1 MHIQLLSITLILIVT
16 FVKIIQCQ
24 LNGVK
29 PGLVSCYNTSALP
42 GIIVAEN
49 RPPATLNIFLEIL
62 RRIEDANPDVT
73 VRDLSVLLVQRL
85 KQNGIA
91 STGRALDYSIAIP
104 FAPTEQEAIKG
115 TFVAD
120 HFLPNSRLTLKYGN
134 IDMSDICAFHYMI
147 SNTVNTTVRGDES
160 QTCVRSSRYQ
170 MRMRRGAWEQE
181 DVDSEMIEKTLPRQS
196 IYPTPTEMSQCPIE
210 LGVIYTNYGTIK
222 AGQVLQGLAAGLN
235 QEKKD
240 ADNRYVA
247 TLTGDLAHVA
257 LVQMQPPLIV
267 GAQGGWNSTINPKY
281 FFLQKN
287 DDIELSD
294 QDIRGSLDGLLLSLK
309 VDHIKST
316 FVDIKL
322 SQIIDMYYSPS
333 QKGIFDSS
341 FRACN
346 RNILY
351 SELVNSDTLSEEIHN
366 VLLQLDR
373 FGPYPGSVT
382 ELGYVTLRE
391 AALNNFTS
399 YLPQIVD
406 LACPQIDF
414 DVERVNTDILIF
426 IDGHYKY
433 NTIQPIISYIL
444 DNIDVNKFGS
454 RYTIFNGSN
463 GVNITN
469 SSSRFL
475 LDFHKQYNLSI
486 HENITGE
493 FDYAQVYKVIESTVK
508 SKLNNNSYIGGESTI
523 ALLVPRTK
531 PSDSQNS
538 LLSQRK
544 ELIRQFLPD
553 LSVIVLGSGSSGDYS
568 TMLDNP
574 SKDFISLSDST
585 NENDLKNTAQN
596 VIDAIKKIPRSIV
609 NPSCG
614 ASLSGSDA
622 TFSLTDYVDLYGINY
637 YKLAPNYFYKGGA
650 SRHLKITSNSTG
662 SITVCLSRDQSRPTN
677 QTGDCVS
684 LKSSVKDYDIT
695 NWCGDSSIQE
705 CSPIYFSVYGNT
717 SHIQC
722 NDTMCRFPNNIKYS
736 IKLENAGCAS
746 SAMALYSS
754 LNILFILLVLKS
766 YV

>member
-1 MHIQLLSITLILIVT
+1 MYFQLLSTTLI
-16 FVKIIQCQ
+16 IILKFFEFTQCQ

-29 PGLVSCYNTSALP
+29 PELVSCYNTSALP
-42 GIIVAEN
+42 GIIIAEN

-62 RRIEDANPDVT
+62 RRIEDANPDIT
-73 VRDLSVLLVQRL
+73 VRDLSILLVQRL

-91 STGRALDYSIAIP
+91 ATGRAVDYSIAIP

-115 TFVAD
+115 TFVANE
-120 HFLPNSRLTLKYGN
+120 FLPNSQLTLKYGN

-160 QTCVRSSRYQ
+160 QTCIRSSRYQ
-170 MRMRRGAWEQE
+170 MRIRREIGERE
-181 DVDSEMIEKTLPRQS
+181 DVDSEMVEKTLLRQS
-196 IYPTPTEMSQCPIE
+196 IYPTAAEMSECPIE
-210 LGVIYTNYGTIK
+210 LGVIYTNHGTIK

-235 QEKKD
+235 KEKKE

-247 TLTGDLAHVA
+247 TLTSDLAHVG
-257 LVQMQPPLIV
+257 LIQMQPPLII

-294 QDIRGSLDGLLLSLK
+294 QDIRGSLDGLLLGLK
-309 VDHIKST
+309 IDDIKKT

-351 SELVNSDTLSEEIHN
+351 SELVTSETLGEEIYN
-366 VLLQLDR
+366 VLLPLDR

-382 ELGYVTLRE
+382 PLGYETLKE

-406 LACPQIDF
+406 LACPQINS
-414 DVERVNTDILIF
+414 DVERVSTDILIF
-426 IDGHYKY
+426 IDGSYKY
-433 NTIQPIISYIL
+433 VTIQPIVSYIL

-454 RYTIFNGSN
+454 RYTIFSGSN

-475 LDFHKQYNLSI
+475 LDFHKQYNLTI
-486 HENITGE
+486 HENITGD
-493 FDYAQVYKVIESTVK
+493 FDYAEVYKVIESTVK
-508 SKLNNNSYIGGESTI
+508 SKLNNKSYTGGESTI
-523 ALLVPRTK
+523 ALLIPGTK
-531 PSDSQNS
+531 PSDAQN
-538 LLSQRK
+538 LLMLQRK
-544 ELIRQFLPD
+544 EIIRQFLPD
-553 LSVIVLGSGSSGDYS
+553 LSIILLGSGSSEDYS
-568 TMLDNP
+568 SLLVNP
-574 SKDFISLSDST
+574 SKDFIALSDST

-596 VIDAIKKIPRSIV
+596 VIDAIRMIPRSIV

-622 TFSLTDYVDLYGINY
+622 TFSLTDYVDLYGINF
-637 YKLAPNYFYKGGA
+637 YKIAPNYFYKGDA
-650 SRHLKITSNSTG
+650 NRHLKIIADSTG
-662 SITVCLSRDQSRPTN
+662 SITVCLSRDESRPTN

-695 NWCGDSSIQE
+695 NWCEDSSLQE

-717 SHIQC
+717 SQIQC
-722 NDTMCRFPNNIKYS
+722 NDMRCRFPNNIKYS
-736 IKLENAGCAS
+736 IKLENVGCAS
-746 SAMALYSS
+746 SAIALYSN
-754 LNILFILLVLKS
+754 LTIIFILLVLKIH
-766 YV
+766 V